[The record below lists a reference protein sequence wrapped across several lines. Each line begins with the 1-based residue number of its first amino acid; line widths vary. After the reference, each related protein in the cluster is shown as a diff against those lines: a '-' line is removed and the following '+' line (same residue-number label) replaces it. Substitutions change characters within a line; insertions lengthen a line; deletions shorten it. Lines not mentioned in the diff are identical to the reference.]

1 MSDFDLTLDPET
13 IQEYTNAA
21 DRNLTCPASIADNP
35 TVRQGKEPGL
45 GTWTEV
51 VKIHDTDIAAVKS
64 DPGNKN
70 KFNFVLTLS
79 VQGPDGGGFSTNAGR
94 PHYEYVFIDKAALA
108 STDGKVSGGFKR
120 RMAVINSLLSAVGVD
135 LTQGISSYAAY
146 FTGDKPLVGQT
157 VAVVVRKYR
166 NSKTGDAGI
175 NVDGFTSM
183 SK

>member
-1 MSDFDLTLDPET
+1 MSDFDLTLSPET
-13 IQEYTNAA
+13 IQEYNNAA
-21 DRNLTCPASIADNP
+21 DRNLTAPSVEDNP

-79 VQGPDGGGFSTNAGR
+79 VQGPDGGGFVTNAGR
-94 PHYEYVFIDKAALA
+94 PHYEYLFIDKAALA

-120 RMAVINSLLSAVGVD
+120 RMAVVNSLLSAVGID
-135 LTQGISSYAAY
+135 LAAGVASYSAL
-146 FTGDKPLVGQT
+146 FTGDKPLIGQT
-157 VAVVVRKYR
+157 VAAVIRKYR
-166 NSKTGDAGI
+166 NSKTGDTGCSI
-175 NVDGFTSM
+175 DGFTSLA
-183 SK
+183 S